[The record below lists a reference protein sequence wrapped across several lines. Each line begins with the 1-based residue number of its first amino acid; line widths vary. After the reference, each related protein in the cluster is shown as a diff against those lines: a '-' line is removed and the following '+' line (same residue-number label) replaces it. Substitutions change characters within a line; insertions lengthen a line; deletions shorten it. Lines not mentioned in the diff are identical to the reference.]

1 MDYFSNFQIIARKK
15 HGKKHF
21 SSLYYIDVVF
31 LVRFN
36 ICVVCLKNLAFLHPC
51 ILAKAH
57 MGGRRWA
64 NYYYIII

>member
-36 ICVVCLKNLAFLHPC
+36 NICVALKTLHSC
-51 ILAKAH
+51 ILASLQRH
-57 MGGRRWA
+57 IWEEEGGL
-64 NYYYIII
+64 IIIIL

>member
-36 ICVVCLKNLAFLHPC
+36 NICVVSCPEK
-51 ILAKAH
+51 
-57 MGGRRWA
+57 R
-64 NYYYIII
+64 